1 MPTRIARFCY
11 RAVVVATAFVW
22 PVATLG
28 APQDPPSAPVTVV
41 NPPTKPMPVT
51 APQPLPITGSVTVTG
66 TSNVNVTNAS
76 IPVTGSVAASQ
87 SGPWNVGITGTPSVT
102 GNVTASQSGTWNVGI
117 TGTPTVAISGPVSV
131 TTAAVAS
138 KFKTDFITADAG
150 QSATTILADT
160 INASSI
166 VIHTFGDVNGV
177 FFSFGGE
184 DRLTLFGGPADTVV
198 PLPLA
203 VPIDRVRLLC
213 TSLCEA
219 WFSIAGF

>member
-1 MPTRIARFCY
+1 MQTRIASFCY

-28 APQDPPSAPVTVV
+28 APQGPPSKPVTVV
-41 NPPTKPMPVT
+41 NPPTQPIPVA

-87 SGPWNVGITGTPSVT
+87 SGPWNVGITGTP
-102 GNVTASQSGTWNVGI
+102 
-117 TGTPTVAISGPVSV
+117 TVAISGPVSV
-131 TTAAVAS
+131 TTTAIAS
-138 KFKTDFITADAG
+138 KFKTDFITAGAG
-150 QSATTILADT
+150 QSATTILAGT
-160 INASSI
+160 VNASSI

-177 FFSFGGE
+177 FFSLGGE
-184 DRLTLFGGPADTVV
+184 DRLTLFGGAGDIVV

-203 VPIDRVRLLC
+203 IPIDRVRLLC
-213 TSLCEA
+213 TSLCEV
-219 WFSIAGF
+219 WFSIAGS